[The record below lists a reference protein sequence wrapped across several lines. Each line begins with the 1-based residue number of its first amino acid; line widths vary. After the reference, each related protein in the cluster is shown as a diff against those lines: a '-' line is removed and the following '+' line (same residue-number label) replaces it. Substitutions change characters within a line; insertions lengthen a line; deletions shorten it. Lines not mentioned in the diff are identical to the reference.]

1 MTKHPFAFA
10 LASTRARAVQHAR
23 VGIILF
29 AVLALAGSARAA
41 SPDEQARD
49 LFLAQRYSEALV
61 IYQRLRAESQHPT
74 YLRNIGRCHQMMRQP
89 APAIA
94 AFESYLREAPGLGAP
109 ERTEVEGYIAEM
121 RRLEASTTP
130 PPGAGPSPGA
140 SPALTPAAPAET
152 NTPLVAT
159 AASAPSTSD
168 AAGDSSGASSGE
180 SSILRKW
187 WFWAGVGALV
197 VASGIVIAVSTSDD
211 RRLPCP
217 SGAVCP

>member
-1 MTKHPFAFA
+1 MNRHALKHFGIGVVLVALVA
-10 LASTRARAVQHAR
+10 LARP
-23 VGIILF
+23 
-29 AVLALAGSARAA
+29 ARAA

-49 LFLAQRYSEALV
+49 LFVAQRYSEALA
-61 IYQRLRAESQHPT
+61 IYQRLRADSHHPT

-94 AFESYLREAPGLGAP
+94 AFEGYLREAPGLGAP

-130 PPGAGPSPGA
+130 PPGGPPPPA
-140 SPALTPAAPAET
+140 SPVLSPVLSPVPPAEA

-159 AASAPSTSD
+159 AAPAASD
-168 AAGDSSGASSGE
+168 GD

-197 VASGIVIAVSTSDD
+197 VASGIIIAVSSSGDD
-211 RRLPCP
+211 KRLPCP
-217 SGAVCP
+217 GGAVCP